1 MKVKEIIGWVLC
13 AIELVFFILM
23 RTVAGYPEFDY
34 APIWV
39 ILPCVLILCGIIE
52 KGAEDIY
59 KIKHK
64 DDDK

>member
-1 MKVKEIIGWVLC
+1 MKVK
-13 AIELVFFILM
+13 ELVFFILM